1 MRKGDFFTRHSMRP
15 KEGDQEA
22 PDFEDISEK
31 GVELAKQRAREILE
45 SLEQSENGTIMFMG
59 GTSEIART
67 KSTALIYG
75 DEMRDV
81 ISEQKRDDILVFM
94 PEDLKNIEGYSNK
107 VDYLVKQITANPE
120 KKIVIDF
127 PLFIKEFSFVGDFT
141 TEDGKWMQYTREM
154 FKRSKGDSEKF
165 LRDWLDNQGIIGDLK
180 GPNPKEIAEKQ
191 LAGINRLREFAK
203 KYISDRPLI
212 IGSVG
217 HSWSLDALAVYLANK
232 GEVTAGAFDKMKTK
246 MIGETEMIKLTQKD
260 GKQVLQYGELLIPL
274 EEELKL

>member
-1 MRKGDFFTRHSMRP
+1 MHEGDFFTRHSMRP

-22 PDFEDISEK
+22 PDFEGVSEK

-59 GTSEIART
+59 GASEIART

-75 DEMRDV
+75 NEIRDV
-81 ISEQKRDDILVFM
+81 ISEQKRDDILVFV
-94 PEDLKNIEGYSNK
+94 PEDLDSIEGYSNK

-141 TEDGKWMQYTREM
+141 TEEGGWTQYTREM
-154 FKRSKGDSEKF
+154 LKRSGGDSEKF
-165 LRDWLDNQGIIGDLK
+165 LRDWLDNQGVIGDLK

-191 LAGINRLREFAK
+191 LAGLNRLRKFVE
-203 KYISDRPLI
+203 KYISGRPLI

-217 HSWSLDALAVYLANK
+217 HSWSLDALAVYLASK
-232 GEVTAGAFDKMKTK
+232 GEVTAEAFDKTKAK
-246 MIGETEMIKLTQKD
+246 MIGETGMIKLTQKD
-260 GKQVLQYGELLIPL
+260 GKQVLQYGELFIPL
-274 EEELKL
+274 EEE

>member
-1 MRKGDFFTRHSMRP
+1 MHEGDFFTRHSIRP

-22 PDFEDISEK
+22 PDFDGVSEK

-59 GTSEIART
+59 GASEIART

-75 DEMRDV
+75 NEMRDV

-94 PEDLKNIEGYSNK
+94 PENLESIEGYSNK

-141 TEDGKWMQYTREM
+141 TEEGKWTQYTREM
-154 FKRSKGDSEKF
+154 LKRSGGDSKKF
-165 LRDWLDNQGIIGDLK
+165 LRDWLDNQGVVGDLR

-191 LAGINRLREFAK
+191 LAGLNRLREFVK

-232 GEVTAGAFDKMKTK
+232 GEVTVEAFDKMKAK
-246 MIGETEMIKLTQKD
+246 MIGETEMIKLTKKD

-274 EEELKL
+274 EEE

>member
-1 MRKGDFFTRHSMRP
+1 MHEGDFFTRHSIRP
-15 KEGDQEA
+15 KEGDQES
-22 PDFEDISEK
+22 PDFEGISEK

-45 SLEQSENGTIMFMG
+45 SLEQSESGTIMFMG

-75 DEMRDV
+75 NEIRDI
-81 ISEQKRDDILVFM
+81 ISEEERNDILIFTL
-94 PEDLKNIEGYSNK
+94 EDMKNIEGYSNK
-107 VDYLVKQITANPE
+107 VGFLVKKITDNPE

-141 TEDGKWMQYTREM
+141 TEDGKWTQYSREM
-154 FKRSKGDSEKF
+154 LKRCGSDSEKF
-165 LRDWLDNQGIIGDLK
+165 LRDWLDNQGVIGDLK

-191 LAGINRLREFAK
+191 LAGLNRLREFVE
-203 KYISDRPLI
+203 KYISGRPLI

-232 GEVTAGAFDKMKTK
+232 GEVTTEAFDKMKAK

-260 GKQVLQYGELLIPL
+260 GKQILQYGELLIPL
-274 EEELKL
+274 EEE